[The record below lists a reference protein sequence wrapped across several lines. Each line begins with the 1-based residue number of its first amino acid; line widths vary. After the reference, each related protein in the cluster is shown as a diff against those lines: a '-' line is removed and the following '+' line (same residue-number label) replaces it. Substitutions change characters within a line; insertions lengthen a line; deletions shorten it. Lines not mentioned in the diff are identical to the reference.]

1 MDREVKESA
10 TLANYSQRQAAVEV
24 VRQTVTEWWDHWFAL
39 AALGV
44 IWLLACLTL
53 ILAPP
58 ATLGLA
64 EALRSI
70 PQGQSPSVTDWWQA
84 TRRYFGQAWLLAL
97 INLLLAVL
105 FWTNFWFYSQVGTPL
120 ASSLRWVF
128 LPLTMIW
135 LIIQFYAVSFLL
147 EQERKHVGIALRNG
161 FYLMMAAPLFT
172 LIIGGVG
179 LGLLFFSLLLIVPLA
194 LGSPALILL
203 LSYFAVSERIT
214 AYQLR

>member
-1 MDREVKESA
+1 MDGKVKQSV
-10 TLANYSQRQAAVEV
+10 TLANHSQGQAAVAV
-24 VRQTVTEWWDHWFAL
+24 VRQAVSEWWDHWFAL

-44 IWLLACLTL
+44 IWLLTCLTL

-64 EALRSI
+64 EALRSV
-70 PQGQSPSVTDWWQA
+70 PRGQTPSVTDWWRG

-105 FWTNFWFYSQVGTPL
+105 FWTNFWFYSQFGTPL
-120 ASSLRWVF
+120 ASNLRWVF
-128 LPLTMIW
+128 LPLTLIW
-135 LIIQFYAVSFLL
+135 LLIQFYAVSFLL

-161 FYLMMAAPLFT
+161 LYLMLAAPLFT

-179 LGLLFFSLLLIVPLA
+179 LGLLFFSLTLIVPLA

-214 AYQLR
+214 AFQLR

>member
-1 MDREVKESA
+1 MDGKVNQSV
-10 TLANYSQRQAAVEV
+10 TLANHSQRQAAVAV
-24 VRQTVTEWWDHWFAL
+24 VRQAVIEWWDHWFAL

-44 IWLLACLTL
+44 IWLLTCLTL

-58 ATLGLA
+58 STLGLA
-64 EALRSI
+64 EALRSV
-70 PQGQSPSVTDWWQA
+70 PRGQTPSVTDWWRG
-84 TRRYFGQAWLLAL
+84 TRHYFGQAWLLAL

-105 FWTNFWFYSQVGTPL
+105 FWTNFWFYSQLGTPL
-120 ASSLRWVF
+120 ASNLRWVF

-135 LIIQFYAVSFLL
+135 LLIQFYAVSFLL

-161 FYLMMAAPLFT
+161 FYLMLAAPLFT

-179 LGLLFFSLLLIVPLA
+179 LGLLFFSLTLIVPLA